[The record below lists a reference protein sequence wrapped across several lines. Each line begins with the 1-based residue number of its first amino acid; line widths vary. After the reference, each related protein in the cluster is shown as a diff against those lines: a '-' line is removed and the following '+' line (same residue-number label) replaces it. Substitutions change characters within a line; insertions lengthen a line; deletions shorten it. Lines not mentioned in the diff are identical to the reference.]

1 MILVCFCVVS
11 VRGYSMVRQLQTREK
26 YQVLPSFGFSKGG
39 HFLIRLLAQNLTG
52 VRAYLL
58 PQRYAEFF
66 HRSSLTTTSVC
77 AENFVAEP
85 YASFSPE
92 SSDTWE
98 GVVSS
103 SQVLVPLIAN
113 CKGMKPTVTVKMQN
127 NGTFLDA
134 REQGIPELY
143 LILTFVYA
151 GICIA
156 FMVNQCFF
164 GEFLISL
171 HTWIAF
177 AAILK
182 GFVCYMAA
190 DLWETRSVHGEYRT
204 ISSVLSVKEVLL
216 ELLFVFAHSVLFAVD
231 GLAVMG
237 FGTYD
242 EVMEFEDVWRVGFLS
257 VLFFGGISVLWHATN
272 ALLYVLMLFVV
283 IVSFLFYFMFV
294 DSSIRA
300 TVGMYTVLASV
311 DRPVML
317 LKLKLA
323 LKFSQLV
330 SMWMVLLF
338 FAWIYFLY
346 SPSWLFMLTFV
357 HEMFMLGLFVIN
369 MVCFFYR
376 KGFKDRNL
384 RIHEVEDVDDTTTE
398 EETKMVTLIEPDEQD
413 IAYVSRPI
421 LSHL

>member
-77 AENFVAEP
+77 SENFVAEP

-98 GVVSS
+98 GVLSS

-134 REQGIPELY
+134 REQGLPELY
-143 LILTFVYA
+143 LVLTFVYA
-151 GICIA
+151 GICVA
-156 FMVNQCFF
+156 FMVNQCCF
-164 GEFLISL
+164 GEFMISL

-182 GFVCYMAA
+182 GIVCYMAA
-190 DLWETRSVHGEYRT
+190 DLWETRSLQGEYRT
-204 ISSVLSVKEVLL
+204 MSSVLSVKEVLL
-216 ELLFVFAHSVLFAVD
+216 ELLFVLAHSVLFAVD
-231 GLAVMG
+231 GLALMG
-237 FGTYD
+237 FGTSD
-242 EVMEFEDVWRVGFLS
+242 ELVEFEDVWRVGFPS
-257 VLFFGGISVLWHATN
+257 VAFFGGISVLWHTTN
-272 ALLYVLMLFVV
+272 ALLYVVMLLVV
-283 IVSFLFYFMFV
+283 IVSFRFYFTFV
-294 DSSIRA
+294 DSSIRE
-300 TVGMYTVLASV
+300 TVAMFTMPVSIDG
-311 DRPVML
+311 PVML
-317 LKLKLA
+317 LKLKLV

-330 SMWMVLLF
+330 SMWMVVLF

-346 SPSWLFMLTFV
+346 SPSWLFMLAFV
-357 HEMFMLGLFVIN
+357 HEMFMLALFFIN
-369 MVCFFYR
+369 MACFFYR
-376 KGFKDRNL
+376 KEFKDRNL
-384 RIHEVEDVDDTTTE
+384 RTHEIEDVDDTTTE
-398 EETKMVTLIEPDEQD
+398 EENKMVTLIEPDEQD
-413 IAYVSRPI
+413 IAYLSRPI
-421 LSHL
+421 L